1 MDALLETLFETD
13 LGIIIISI
21 LIIGAIIF
29 EIFSNK
35 TNT

>member
-13 LGIIIISI
+13 LGVIIIGI

-29 EIFSNK
+29 EIFNNK